1 MNITNFSYILEYY
14 RDGHEIDFPCETF
27 EDAVRLTKLIIK
39 SDLMN
44 NEIDFNMFDLFDV
57 STGESWESEEYE
69 TFEEFIGDINLGE

>member
-1 MNITNFSYILEYY
+1 MNTTNFAYILEYY

-27 EDAVRLTKLIIK
+27 EDVVQLTKLIIK

-57 STGESWESEEYE
+57 STGEPWENEEHE
-69 TFEEFIGDINLGE
+69 TFEEFISDII